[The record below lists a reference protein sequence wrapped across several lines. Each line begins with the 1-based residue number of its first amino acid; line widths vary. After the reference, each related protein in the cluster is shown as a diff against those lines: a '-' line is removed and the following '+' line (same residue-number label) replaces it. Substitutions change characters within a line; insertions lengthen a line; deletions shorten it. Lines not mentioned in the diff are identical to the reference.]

1 MNSALIIQIA
11 AVAALVLA
19 ASVTVLAVRRR
30 RVAALLS
37 STLVQQE
44 ALAGVLR
51 QRERTYR
58 GLASE
63 QAALRRVAMSVAG
76 QSTPT
81 EVLDMVAE
89 EAALLLD
96 GKFGQVCR
104 FTGTRAAVVGSWG
117 EGALERGGWYSLYGS
132 RVMTQI
138 RRGKATRV
146 DDYGALEGRD
156 PAGNH
161 IVHPSQFG
169 AVASPIWV
177 GSELWGVVLVA
188 NANTV
193 DAIPPGGEAR
203 LGRFAE
209 LVTLAVAAAE
219 ERDRLRGLATS
230 DPLTGL
236 PNRRAFDQ
244 RLAAEAERSARHG
257 HALSLVILDID
268 HFKRVN
274 DTWGHQVGDDV
285 LVEFARRL
293 QSQARG
299 SDLVARIG
307 GEEFA
312 WLLPDAP
319 APGGRDAAERLR
331 RYVAAR
337 PFPTVGP
344 VGFSAGVADVAVAGC
359 DVSDLMAV
367 ADAALYRAK
376 ESGRNTT
383 VVGETP
389 VPSAAEPAPPPRGE
403 GTPLRG
409 RYT

>member
-1 MNSALIIQIA
+1 MESALIIQLA
-11 AVAALVLA
+11 AVAALALA
-19 ASVTVLAVRRR
+19 AFVTVLAVRRR
-30 RVAALLS
+30 RTAASLS
-37 STLVQQE
+37 SSLVHQE

-51 QRERTYR
+51 ERELTYR

-76 QSTPT
+76 QSSPC

-89 EAALLLD
+89 EAALMLD

-104 FTGTRAAVVGSWG
+104 FTGTRAVVVGSWG
-117 EGALERGGWYSLYGS
+117 DGALERGGWYSLYGS
-132 RVMTQI
+132 RVMSQI
-138 RRGKATRV
+138 TRGKATRV

-156 PAGNH
+156 AAGND

-177 GSELWGVVLVA
+177 GAELWGVVLVA
-188 NANTV
+188 SANTV
-193 DAIPPGGEAR
+193 DAIPAGGEAR

-219 ERDRLRGLATS
+219 ERERLRGLATS

-307 GEEFA
+307 GEEFG
-312 WLLPDAP
+312 WLLADAP
-319 APGGRDAAERLR
+319 ASGAWDAAERLR
-331 RYVAAR
+331 RYVAAQ

-344 VGFSAGVADVAVAGC
+344 VGFSAGIADVAAAGC
-359 DVSDLMAV
+359 GVADLIAV
-367 ADAALYRAK
+367 ADAALYKAK
-376 ESGRNTT
+376 DAGRNMT
-383 VVGETP
+383 VVGEAL
-389 VPSAAEPAPPPRGE
+389 VPTNAELAPAPQG
-403 GTPLRG
+403 
-409 RYT
+409 